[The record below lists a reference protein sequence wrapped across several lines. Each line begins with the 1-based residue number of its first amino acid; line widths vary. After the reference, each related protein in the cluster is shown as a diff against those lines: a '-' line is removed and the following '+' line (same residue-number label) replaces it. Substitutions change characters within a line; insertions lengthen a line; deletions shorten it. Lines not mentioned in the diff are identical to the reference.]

1 MIFSHVKKK
10 HREMHI
16 RNFQCEKVNTYKK
29 LTGGGRL
36 TFKSLALNAMGTYI
50 AKLNC
55 YRKNLLG
62 IFYNI
67 FIN

>member
-1 MIFSHVKKK
+1 
-10 HREMHI
+10 MHI